1 MITLA
6 AAAIG
11 DTLVQ
16 RCRLCVSIA
25 STLISITKKISWNK
39 KVCVSGKRVSVPA
52 IILTLVST
60 QSIHSLTFFDSTIYL
75 YRVAKCTK
83 HQYEGLVRNIVVL
96 AAIAVVVV
104 GTGRRSARPLIVVT
118 AGSGSS
124 ADIREIVLLSA
135 YHHRGLLLLSTRLHP
150 SLIHPHHYE
159 PTQTKTCL
167 ALERYSL
174 ASLSQL

>member
-1 MITLA
+1 MFLEKECYNSYA
-6 AAAIG
+6 RV
-11 DTLVQ
+11 DTIY
-16 RCRLCVSIA
+16 S
-25 STLISITKKISWNK
+25 LIN
-39 KVCVSGKRVSVPA
+39 
-52 IILTLVST
+52 
-60 QSIHSLTFFDSTIYL
+60 FFCFYHIYL

-96 AAIAVVVV
+96 AAIAAVVVV

-118 AGSGSS
+118 AGSGSC